1 MVFVTKDS
9 KGNRVVDVVK
19 SAQSINV
26 YNTEMQ
32 KSVVDELA
40 KNIDMPTKEV
50 MKEVDEMWEGR
61 ITVTERYVQKMRKA
75 LKDAM
80 KGDNMNGLNQW
91 QIDVLNMAN
100 EGGWSIQQ
108 IAEKVEADPEDVR
121 ETLQDFHYM
130 VHNREI
136 LDEDNPDVFFDAGSK
151 DNVISLPAPAPA
163 APGAPAENRSA
174 SNDEYWEV
182 PLPDCVTACSKVEQ
196 SVDVFMSK
204 CARIKAMH
212 FMKWAKSRE
221 WLAYLMGE
229 KTDEGYVVHDLYLP
243 DQRTSATLVDKVNA
257 DKYNEMKIVGV
268 IHSHHDMGA
277 GDEDRPS
284 FSGHDAEFIN
294 SNHNLSLLA
303 GNKRE
308 GGFKIVGIAR
318 TTTPCG
324 GLMRIK
330 ANVKALSEQ
339 PSEEETALKNEFFE
353 KVFNRKVEDN
363 NGEVSSYGFDT
374 RNGQYHFTNN
384 KTL

>member
-1 MVFVTKDS
+1 MDALTENVHGHK
-9 KGNRVVDVVK
+9 VVDIRKVASYV
-19 SAQSINV
+19 NV
-26 YNTEMQ
+26 YNTQMQ
-32 KSVVDELA
+32 ESVIECLEKD
-40 KNIDMPTKEV
+40 IDMPTKDIIN
-50 MKEVDEMWEGR
+50 EVDEMWEGR
-61 ITVTERYVQKMRKA
+61 IIVKERFVQKIRKA
-75 LKDAM
+75 LKDALKGVNSM
-80 KGDNMNGLNQW
+80 KGLHQW

-108 IAEKVEADPEDVR
+108 IAEKVNADPEDVR

-130 VHNREI
+130 VHNREV
-136 LDEDNPDVFFDAGSK
+136 LDEENPNVFFDQDTKGGE
-151 DNVISLPAPAPA
+151 VIALP
-163 APGAPAENRSA
+163 APGAPETNRSA
-174 SNDEYWEV
+174 SNEEYWEV

-212 FMKWAKSRE
+212 FMKWAKHRE
-221 WLAYLMGE
+221 WLAYLVGTKTE
-229 KTDEGYVVHDLYLP
+229 KGYEVTDLYIP

-257 DKYNEMKIVGV
+257 DKYNQLSIVGV

-277 GDEDRPS
+277 GDEDHPS

-330 ANVKALSEQ
+330 ANVKALPEQ
-339 PSEEETALKNEFFE
+339 PSEEELALKNEFFE
-353 KVFNRKVEDN
+353 KVFNRTPD
-363 NGEVSSYGFDT
+363 GEALDT
-374 RNGQYHFTNN
+374 RNEQYHFTNRKN
-384 KTL
+384 IGG